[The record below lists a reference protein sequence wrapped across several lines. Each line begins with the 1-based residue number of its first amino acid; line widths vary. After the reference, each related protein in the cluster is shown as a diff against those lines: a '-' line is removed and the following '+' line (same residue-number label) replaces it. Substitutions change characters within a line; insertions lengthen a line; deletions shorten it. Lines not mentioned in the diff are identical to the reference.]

1 MAAGAGEGCR
11 DGGCGNASSLVKLL
25 KRAIQTLIKEC
36 FDAIVHHFE
45 IPGKKHNPSRIAVPE
60 KYFLSD
66 FEHHL
71 NPNQSFRNIKG

>member
-1 MAAGAGEGCR
+1 MAAGAGESCR
-11 DGGCGNASSLVKLL
+11 DGGCGNASNLEKLL
-25 KRAIQTLIKEC
+25 KRAIQTLIKER

-45 IPGKKHNPSRIAVPE
+45 VSGEKHNPSRIAVPE
-60 KYFLSD
+60 QYFLSY